1 MKRNSQNKAVSHFVY
16 IFQYEWVENHLG
28 KDWINR
34 LILTRDKTMINGDV
48 LIDDKINI
56 TGIYNSKKGFGY
68 NENERQSA

>member
-1 MKRNSQNKAVSHFVY
+1 MKRRSQSIEVYYFVY

-34 LILTRDKTMINGDV
+34 LILTRDKTMINGHV

-56 TGIYNSKKGFGY
+56 TGKVY
-68 NENERQSA
+68 

>member
-16 IFQYEWVENHLG
+16 FFQYEWVENHLG
-28 KDWINR
+28 KDWIDR

-56 TGIYNSKKGFGY
+56 TGIYNSKKGY
-68 NENERQSA
+68 NEDERQSA